1 MIKSCFI
8 HEKENIHFLNKNKT
22 NIDNNSFKI
31 KDLNLID
38 KDNQS
43 TKKRISNENK
53 KNKLNIESILN
64 EKNIYQ
70 LFSKRKQIM
79 KKKYNNKKIIFSFED
94 KNESL
99 EFILYKDQKIFSA
112 NPFNEKLIRMVND
125 EDVLSDDELIEKST
139 NNVYSNLNKGIEDF
153 QKGNI
158 E

>member
-1 MIKSCFI
+1 MIKTCII

-99 EFILYKDQKIFSA
+99 EFILYKDQNIFSA

>member
-1 MIKSCFI
+1 MIKTCII
-8 HEKENIHFLNKNKT
+8 HEKENINFFNRNKT
-22 NIDNNSFKI
+22 NIQNNSFKI

-70 LFSKRKQIM
+70 LFAKRKQIM
-79 KKKYNNKKIIFSFED
+79 KKKFNNKKIIFSFED

-99 EFILYKDQKIFSA
+99 EFILYKDQNIFSA

-139 NNVYSNLNKGIEDF
+139 NIVYSNLNKGIEDF

>member
-99 EFILYKDQKIFSA
+99 EFILYKDQNIFSA

>member
-64 EKNIYQ
+64 EKNI
-70 LFSKRKQIM
+70 
-79 KKKYNNKKIIFSFED
+79 
-94 KNESL
+94 
-99 EFILYKDQKIFSA
+99 
-112 NPFNEKLIRMVND
+112 
-125 EDVLSDDELIEKST
+125 
-139 NNVYSNLNKGIEDF
+139 
-153 QKGNI
+153 
-158 E
+158 

>member
-99 EFILYKDQKIFSA
+99 EFILYKDQNIFSA

-139 NNVYSNLNKGIEDF
+139 NIVYSNLNKGIEDF